1 MREAEELLEAGA
13 DELDMVIS
21 IGRFLQGDEQYVRDE
36 IEQLVVS
43 AGAVPVKVIIECC
56 YLTRQQMERAT
67 ELVVAA
73 GAAYVKT
80 STGFGPSGAAL
91 EDVNDLVRWS
101 AGRIKVKAAGGIR
114 SLEDA
119 LAFVNAGAVRIGL
132 QLQCQDHAGVEALP
146 AADQVQQFQRVV
158 LIVLDGVGV
167 GELPDADQY
176 GDRGAATL
184 QHVARHAG
192 GLTVPTLESLG
203 LGRIAEFEGV
213 GVPLLVRGC
222 WGKMA
227 EASAGKDSVTGHWEL
242 AGLQLDQPFA
252 VFPDGFP
259 DEIIDA
265 FSLLAGCRPLGNIR
279 FQRGTDILELL
290 GEEHLRTGRPIV
302 YTSID
307 SVFSDCRSRR
317 GPAPRTALRNY
328 AWQLLTCL
336 RPYNICRVIARPFL
350 GDRPENFYRTSRRH
364 DYSQKPVRPTLLK
377 RLCEQGIT
385 TCGIGK
391 NPRSFCR

>member
-1 MREAEELLEAGA
+1 M
-13 DELDMVIS
+13 
-21 IGRFLQGDEQYVRDE
+21 
-36 IEQLVVS
+36 
-43 AGAVPVKVIIECC
+43 
-56 YLTRQQMERAT
+56 
-67 ELVVAA
+67 
-73 GAAYVKT
+73 
-80 STGFGPSGAAL
+80 
-91 EDVNDLVRWS
+91 
-101 AGRIKVKAAGGIR
+101 
-114 SLEDA
+114 
-119 LAFVNAGAVRIGL
+119 
-132 QLQCQDHAGVEALP
+132 P
-146 AADQVQQFQRVV
+146 AADQVQQFQRVILV
-158 LIVLDGVGV
+158 VLDGVGV

-213 GVPLLVRGC
+213 GVPPLVRGC

-279 FQRGTDILELL
+279 SSGTDILELL

-307 SVFSDCRSRR
+307 SVFQIAAHEEIL
-317 GPAPRTALRNY
+317 PPEQLYALCQ
-328 AWQLLTCL
+328 ATFDML

-350 GDRPENFYRTSRRH
+350 GDRPVNFYRTSRRH

-377 RLCEQGIT
+377 LLCEQGIT

-391 NPRSFCR
+391 IHDLFAGEGLSVTVTTSGNADGMDKTLSAMRQYKSGLVMTNLVDFDMLYGHRLDNHGFARALEEFDAWLPQLQQGMADKDLLIISADHGCDPDVGGTDHTREYVPLLVYHHGLTEECCLGVRGSFADVAATVADIFGIFSDTGDSFLNLVK